1 MLDFAPPDG
10 YSPGGMMS
18 DKAPQKSTVRIVFY
32 LLLVAGICLLGYA
45 WFAARKDAT
54 DSSSQRANI
63 YDADVPLSMVP
74 ESLHPGALL
83 LSPYQLVDVPVIDG
97 FTAPMGDE
105 RGMGT
110 YVAQPFGVMNSERG
124 GVHAGQDWNG
134 IGGEDSDFGDAVYA
148 AGRGL
153 VVYAGKPSDGWGNV
167 VVLVHRTPDGRVLQ
181 SLYAHLS
188 KVNVRVGEVV
198 GRGRMIGEAGSAD
211 GRYLAHLHFEF
222 AESLAVEAGQPG
234 YSKGSMNRLD
244 PDAVLKQYALPDK
257 ASLADPLGDV
267 QAFGDVEVGK
277 QAGSPESEGDGVLR
291 INPAIW
297 LDAASGE

>member
-1 MLDFAPPDG
+1 MT
-10 YSPGGMMS
+10 S

-32 LLLVAGICLLGYA
+32 LLLVAGVCLLGYA
-45 WFAARKDAT
+45 WFAARKDAA
-54 DSSSQRANI
+54 DSSFQRTNI
-63 YDADVPLSMVP
+63 YDADVPLSMMP
-74 ESLHPGALL
+74 EFLQPGALL
-83 LSPYQLVDVPVIDG
+83 LSPYQLVEVPVIDG
-97 FTAPMGDE
+97 FAAPMGDE

-110 YVAQPFGVMNSERG
+110 YVAQAFGVMNEARG

-167 VVLVHRTPDGRVLQ
+167 VVLAHRTPDGRVLQ

-188 KVNVRVGEVV
+188 KVEVSVGEVV
-198 GRGRMIGEAGSAD
+198 ARGWKIGEVGSAD

-244 PDAVLKQYALPDK
+244 PDAVLQQYALPAK
-257 ASLADPLGDV
+257 APLTDPWAAVKRVGAV
-267 QAFGDVEVGK
+267 EAFK
-277 QAGSPESEGDGVLR
+277 QAGPPEMGDDGVLLV
-291 INPAIW
+291 NPADW
-297 LDAASGE
+297 LDAAGE